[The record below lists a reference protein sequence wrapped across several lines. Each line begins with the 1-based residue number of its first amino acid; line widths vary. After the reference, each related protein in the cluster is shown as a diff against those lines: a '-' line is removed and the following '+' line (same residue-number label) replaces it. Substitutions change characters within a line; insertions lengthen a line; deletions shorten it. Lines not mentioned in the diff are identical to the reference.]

1 MANYDLQYLK
11 IPSKKSILG
20 LAFPMRQDGVG
31 GFLTQNQDLGSLRDC
46 VKQLILTSRG
56 ARVMRPDYGTDIRKS
71 VFEPL
76 TSDLVEQLRSH
87 INDTI
92 KKYEPRVIVQRLIL
106 TPDYERNQLN
116 IKMKITSKDDLL
128 NAEMV
133 EVLV

>member
-76 TSDLVEQLRSH
+76 TSDLGEHLRSH